1 MIFMTALATGLFA
14 AMLRS
19 AFAVIAVAFM
29 IALAFVAALLI
40 SGASIFS
47 LLISI
52 AGFNAGLI
60 TFGAG
65 YMINSAISTSN

>member
-1 MIFMTALATGLFA
+1 MIFATSLAIGVST

-29 IALAFVAALLI
+29 IGLVFVVALLV
-40 SGASIFS
+40 SGASLFG
-47 LLISI
+47 LLMSVL
-52 AGFNAGLI
+52 AFNLGLI

-65 YMINSAISTSN
+65 YLIANSGPAA

>member
-1 MIFMTALATGLFA
+1 MIFMTALTAGLFT

-19 AFAVIAVAFM
+19 AFALIAVAFM
-29 IALAFVAALLI
+29 IALVFFAAFLI
-40 SGASIFS
+40 SGAGIVAFMV
-47 LLISI
+47 SI

-65 YMINSAISTSN
+65 YVITTTATQN

>member
-1 MIFMTALATGLFA
+1 MIFMTALATGLFT

-29 IALAFVAALLI
+29 IGLAFVAAFLI
-40 SGASIFS
+40 SGAGIFS
-47 LLISI
+47 FLMSM

-65 YMINSAISTSN
+65 YMIKAAVNAN

>member
-1 MIFMTALATGLFA
+1 MILATSMAIGLFT

-29 IALAFVAALLI
+29 IGLVFVVALVM
-40 SGASIFS
+40 SGAGLFG
-47 LLISI
+47 LLMSVL
-52 AGFNAGLI
+52 GFNLGLI

-65 YMINSAISTSN
+65 YLILTSGAPS

>member
-1 MIFMTALATGLFA
+1 MIFATSLAIGIST

-29 IALAFVAALLI
+29 IGLLFTVALVMT
-40 SGASIFS
+40 GASLFG
-47 LLISI
+47 LLMSVL
-52 AGFNAGLI
+52 GFNLGII

-65 YMINSAISTSN
+65 YLIANSGPAA